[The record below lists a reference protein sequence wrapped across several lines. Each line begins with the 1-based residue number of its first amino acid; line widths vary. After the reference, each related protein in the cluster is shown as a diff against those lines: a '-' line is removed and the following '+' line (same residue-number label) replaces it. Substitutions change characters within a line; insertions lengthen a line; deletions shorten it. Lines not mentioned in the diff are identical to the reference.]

1 MVIYV
6 QTNFPISYRLEKAI
20 SLLNKMVGIFKT
32 WLTYWQLV
40 GVANRSICVGPACAV
55 HMLNPP
61 PKPDPFFLKGSEFQN
76 LHLWRVRS
84 TCFDLQQKKVE
95 STELEAQFLL
105 GY

>member
-1 MVIYV
+1 MVDLLAV
-6 QTNFPISYRLEKAI
+6 GRGGKQVNLCRASMCSPHVEPPTQTRP
-20 SLLNKMVGIFKT
+20 V
-32 WLTYWQLV
+32 
-40 GVANRSICVGPACAV
+40 
-55 HMLNPP
+55 
-61 PKPDPFFLKGSEFQN
+61 FLKGSEFQN